1 MRYVCIL
8 LLILL
13 PSLVSSSHKD
23 RIPTVILPEVTVRP
37 PMPNRDSIELLARLI
52 YAESNGEPFLGQVA
66 VANTVIYRSWRKNKT
81 YKEIVFQEGQYDG
94 VRTKYFNRTPKPEH
108 LRAAYYALIGYK
120 AVPYGVQYFHNKAI
134 ATDTK
139 WVKYLS
145 KHEYKTIGNHTFCW
159 IPELK
164 PQA

>member
-8 LLILL
+8 LFILL

-52 YAESNGEPFLGQVA
+52 YAESNGEPFDGQVA
-66 VANTVIYRSWRKNKT
+66 VANTVIYRSWRKNRS
-81 YKEIVFQEGQYDG
+81 YHDIVFQKGQYDG

-120 AVPYGVQYFHNKAI
+120 AIPYGVQYFHNKRI